1 MPAIFTEEQ
10 KNKLQLKLLTAGFEL
25 LKKYGYRRM
34 TIDEITKS
42 CGIAKGTFYNFFK
55 SKEEFTYQMML
66 LERDIER
73 QKLTDYLSSDN
84 MLTKDAFK
92 DWIYEMIRND
102 VNVFSYMT
110 QEEIT
115 LLTSAWPDEYLLN
128 VSNDEQ
134 TSLWLLDKISNKQ
147 PECNWKIFTNYMKGV
162 AVINTYKNILN
173 PDAADEYIEHLIN
186 DMIRYIW
193 GDV

>member
-84 MLTKDAFK
+84 ILTKDAFK

>member
-1 MPAIFTEEQ
+1 M
-10 KNKLQLKLLTAGFEL
+10 
-25 LKKYGYRRM
+25 KKYGYRRM

-115 LLTSAWPDEYLLN
+115 LLTSARPDEYLLN

>member
-102 VNVFSYMT
+102 VNVFSYMA